1 LVTFFAVRLVTF
13 FAVFFLAAMGN
24 RSL

>member
-1 LVTFFAVRLVTF
+1 LVTFLAARLVIF

-24 RSL
+24 KSL